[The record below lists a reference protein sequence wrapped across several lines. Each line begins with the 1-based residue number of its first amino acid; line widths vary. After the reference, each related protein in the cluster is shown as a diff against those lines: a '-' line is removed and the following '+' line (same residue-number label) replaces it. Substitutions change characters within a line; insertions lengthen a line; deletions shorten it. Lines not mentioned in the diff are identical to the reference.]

1 MDRRPGM
8 TRRRLVQG
16 AGSCVVLAA
25 CGPLPFQARQP
36 PRPHRIGFLGLA
48 PEPYYD
54 GLRQGLREHGYVDGQ
69 NAVIEWRYADGREE
83 RLPDLAADL
92 VHLPVDIFVAAG
104 LAPARAAKA
113 ATSTI
118 PIVLGSSNDPVAT
131 GLVPSLARPGGNV
144 TGITNTSPG
153 LSGKQ
158 LEILREVVPGIARVA
173 LLWNVADP
181 GTMLAYQGAL
191 DGARAL
197 GLELQEWEVRR
208 PEDFESIFD
217 AAARQLPDA
226 LFTLRDTLTNTYRA
240 RILDF
245 AARSRLPT
253 MSGLREFAVDGGC
266 LAYGTSLAGSYHRAA
281 LYVDKILK
289 GANPAD
295 LPIEQPMRFDF
306 VINLRTAQALGLTIP
321 PHVLLQATE
330 VIQ

>member
-8 TRRRLVQG
+8 TRRRFAQG

-54 GLRQGLREHGYVDGQ
+54 GLRQGLREHGYVDGH

-92 VHLPVDIFVAAG
+92 VRLPVDVIVAAG

-131 GLVPSLARPGGNV
+131 GLVPSLARPGGNI

-158 LEILREVVPGIARVA
+158 LQILRDAVPGIARVA
-173 LLWNVADP
+173 LLWNAADP

-197 GLELQEWEVRR
+197 GLKLQEWEVRR
-208 PEDFESIFD
+208 PEDFENVFD
-217 AAARQLPDA
+217 VAARQPPDA
-226 LFTLRDTLTNTYRA
+226 LFTLRDSLTNTYRA

-245 AARSRLPT
+245 AATSRLPT
-253 MSGLREFAVDGGC
+253 MSGLREFAVDGGF
-266 LAYGTSLAGSYHRAA
+266 LAYGPSLDGSYHRAA

-289 GANPAD
+289 GAQPAH

-306 VINLRTAQALGLTIP
+306 VINLGTAQALGLTIP
-321 PHVLLQATE
+321 QHVLLQATE

>member
-1 MDRRPGM
+1 VDRSSGM
-8 TRRRLVQG
+8 TRRRFAQG

-54 GLRQGLREHGYVDGQ
+54 GLRQGLREHGYVDGH

-92 VHLPVDIFVAAG
+92 VRLPVDVIVAAG

-131 GLVPSLARPGGNV
+131 GLVPSLARPGGNI

-158 LEILREVVPGIARVA
+158 LQILRDAVPGIARVA
-173 LLWNVADP
+173 LLWNAADP

-197 GLELQEWEVRR
+197 GLKLQEWEVRR
-208 PEDFESIFD
+208 PEDFENVFD
-217 AAARQLPDA
+217 VAARQPPDA
-226 LFTLRDTLTNTYRA
+226 LFTLRDSLTNTYRA

-245 AARSRLPT
+245 AATSRLPT
-253 MSGLREFAVDGGC
+253 MSGLREFAVDGGF
-266 LAYGTSLAGSYHRAA
+266 LAYGPSLDGSYHRAA

-289 GANPAD
+289 GAQPAH

-321 PHVLLQATE
+321 HHVLLQATE